1 MRSPLTSQRTI
12 VVAALLGLLVAE
24 GSAHASTPVV
34 AFAPFRAIGIDS
46 KNVKRIRRW
55 LRAATASLPATIRL
69 RHSRKLARKLARIP
83 ACVDASCVAGVAKK
97 LGIARIVMGHVG
109 SISGAFV
116 VYLQLLDDKGKVL
129 RRVNSLLDPAK
140 HLRRDARVLL
150 FRLLAP
156 KRYTGS
162 LAINVDVAGAWIYL
176 DGHRVG
182 RGPKLQ
188 LPKVSV
194 GKHAIR
200 ITQPAYRDFV
210 RFVRVAFQTKTHV
223 KASLGKLAIQSTR
236 MHLAGAKPLTDAE
249 LPWYR
254 RWWVVS
260 TFGAVILAAAT
271 TTILLIPKTVE
282 RDRQA
287 TVRP

>member
-1 MRSPLTSQRTI
+1 MWPPVIPQRTI
-12 VVAALLGLLVAE
+12 IVAALFGLLLAE
-24 GSAHASTPVV
+24 TPARAAPAV
-34 AFAPFRAIGIDS
+34 AFAPFRALGIDG
-46 KNVKRIRRW
+46 KDVKRVRRW
-55 LRAATASLPATIRL
+55 LRAATASLPTTIRL
-69 RHSRKLARKLARIP
+69 RHSRKLARKLAQVP
-83 ACVDASCVAGVAKK
+83 ACVNASCVAGVAKK

-109 SISGAFV
+109 RISGAFV
-116 VYLQLLDDKGKVL
+116 VYLQLLDDKGKIL

-140 HLRRDARVLL
+140 HLRRDARILL

-156 KRYTGS
+156 KHYTGS
-162 LAINVDVAGAWIYL
+162 LTIDVDIAGAWIYL

-210 RFVRVAFQTKTHV
+210 RFVRVAFGTKTHV

-282 RDRQA
+282 RDRQV
-287 TVRP
+287 TVQP